1 MVIFLKA
8 ILFSY
13 LLILI
18 KSPHNSFKNEC
29 GPYIGLEDEV
39 IMPKKEDCIDPSN
52 TNTNTPKCCF
62 LEGEKDLI
70 KRTACVSII
79 DNHDSR
85 IELIQEL
92 SEIATKLKVD
102 CGSPKTFTSDCG
114 SPNPSSEKD
123 CPEGSS
129 GKRCCFVKISSPQFT
144 GQACRQFDSI
154 DINTIGEAVVAAKT
168 VNAELDVKCNYINLN
183 MNYYLFI
190 LFLLYLL

>member
-18 KSPHNSFKNEC
+18 KSHDSFKNEC
-29 GPYIGLEDEV
+29 GPYSGLDDEV
-39 IMPKKEDCIDPSN
+39 IMPKREDCIDPTDTS
-52 TNTNTPKCCF
+52 TTKCCF

-70 KRTACVSII
+70 KRTACVLII
-79 DNHDSR
+79 DNPDSR

-102 CGSPKTFTSDCG
+102 CGSTKSFTSDCG
-114 SPNPSSEKD
+114 SSNPSSEKD
-123 CPEGSS
+123 CSGGSS
-129 GKRCCFVKISSPQFT
+129 GKKCCFVKITSPQFT
-144 GQACRQFDSI
+144 GQACKEFESI

-183 MNYYLFI
+183 MNYYLFA
-190 LFLLYLL
+190 LFLLYLI

>member
-18 KSPHNSFKNEC
+18 KSHDSFKNEC
-29 GPYIGLEDEV
+29 GPYSGLDDEV
-39 IMPKKEDCIDPSN
+39 IMPKREDCIDPTDTS
-52 TNTNTPKCCF
+52 TTTPKCCF

-70 KRTACVSII
+70 KRTACVLII
-79 DNHDSR
+79 DNPDSR

-102 CGSPKTFTSDCG
+102 CGSTKSFTSDCG
-114 SPNPSSEKD
+114 SSNPSSEKD
-123 CPEGSS
+123 CSGGSS
-129 GKRCCFVKISSPQFT
+129 GKKCCFVKITSPQFT
-144 GQACRQFDSI
+144 GQACKEFESI

-183 MNYYLFI
+183 MNYYLFA
-190 LFLLYLL
+190 LFLLYLI

>member
-1 MVIFLKA
+1 MEKFLKS
-8 ILFSY
+8 ILLSY

-18 KSPHNSFKNEC
+18 KSSHDSFKNEC
-29 GPYIGLEDEV
+29 GPYSGLDDEV
-39 IMPKKEDCIDPSN
+39 IMPKKEDCIGSSATSPL
-52 TNTNTPKCCF
+52 KCCF

-70 KRTACVSII
+70 KRTACVLIE
-79 DNHDSR
+79 DNADSR

-102 CGSPKTFTSDCG
+102 CGTSKSFTSDCG
-114 SPNPSSEKD
+114 SDNPSSEED
-123 CPEGSS
+123 CSGGSS
-129 GKRCCFVKISSPQFT
+129 GKKCCFVKITSPQFT

-168 VNAELDVKCNYINLN
+168 VNAELDVKCNYIYLN
-183 MNYYLFI
+183 MNYYLFV

>member
-8 ILFSY
+8 IILSY
-13 LLILI
+13 FLILI
-18 KSPHNSFKNEC
+18 KSHDSFKNEC
-29 GPYIGLEDEV
+29 GPYSGLDDEV
-39 IMPKKEDCIDPSN
+39 IMPKREDCIDPTDTST
-52 TNTNTPKCCF
+52 TNPKCCF

-70 KRTACVSII
+70 KRTACVLII
-79 DNHDSR
+79 DNPESR

-102 CGSPKTFTSDCG
+102 CGSTKSFTSDCG

-123 CPEGSS
+123 CSGGSS
-129 GKRCCFVKISSPQFT
+129 GKKCCFVKITSPQFT
-144 GQACRQFDSI
+144 GQACKEFESI

-183 MNYYLFI
+183 INYYLFA